1 MEFNILHIKPET
13 MQPAMRKLT
22 LLLLI
27 VLASLTSYSQ
37 QATIKGTIYDT
48 INKEHLSNTVIA
60 LLRSKDSVLYK
71 FTRSDKDGNFI
82 LQQVVPGKYTALITE
97 NSYADYI
104 DNITINGDTTITLG
118 TIPMTLKANLLK
130 EVIVKQQ
137 IAAMRMKGDTLEYA
151 ADSFKVR
158 QGASVEEMLRRL
170 PGVQVDKDG
179 KITAQ
184 GEKVEKV
191 LVDGEEFFGDDPTV
205 ATKNLQADAVEKVQ
219 VFDKKSD
226 QATFTGI
233 DDGQKTKTI
242 NLKLKADKKK
252 GNFGKVDLA
261 SDGQNRWNNSAMIN
275 NFKGNVKVSAYGIMS
290 NTGKTGLDWNES
302 EKYGSGNGMQYD
314 EESGGFYVNYENNDD
329 LNNSSYYG
337 EGLPKSWSAGL
348 NLSNK
353 FNDDKQNLNGSY
365 RYNKLNTLGA
375 GSTIS
380 QSLLPDNYFVSRD
393 SGSNFS
399 SRQRHSVS
407 GIYEWKIDSS
417 TNIKFTGTGY
427 TGTSIGSSIYNSFT
441 TNEAGVK
448 INDSY
453 RKTASSG
460 DNQNLNLN
468 LLLRKKF
475 KKIGRSLSVN
485 INELYNGNNTNGTL
499 YSNIHYYNDTT
510 GTLYKDSIID
520 QLKENNSRINTLTS
534 RVTYTEP
541 IVKKLFVE
549 VNYALRS
556 YNASSK
562 RLSYDRDDDGKF
574 TLLNNDYSN
583 DYNFDVLTNTG
594 GAAFRYNGKKLTASA
609 GSDVGFTNFTQKDV
623 RHDTAYKR
631 DYTNFFPKAN
641 FTYKINSTS
650 RIQVNYNGSTN
661 QPTINQIQPVK
672 DNTNPLIETVG
683 NPDLKQEF
691 NHRVYFNFNSYKVLT
706 QSGFYIYGSFNTTSH
721 AIVTDQ
727 FTDVKTGKTT
737 LRYFNRNGNFNFYSG
752 GSYNMKL
759 KKLDMTVFAGFDYSG
774 SRFSNR
780 VNGKD
785 NTTNNQAPGVR
796 IGFQKYKEKKFNF
809 YYSGSFTYNFSKS
822 SIQENIQTNYWTQE
836 HNAFVNVTLPWKLE
850 INSDFQYNLRQKTE
864 LFTGN
869 NNVFLWNAYFGR
881 HFLKNDKALLRIQG
895 YDLLNQNK
903 GYSRSIN
910 SNILTERS
918 YQTLRRYFVLAFT
931 WNFSKSAA
939 GTQPAGQ

>member
-1 MEFNILHIKPET
+1 
-13 MQPAMRKLT
+13 MQPATQKLT
-22 LLLLI
+22 LILLI
-27 VLASLTSYSQ
+27 LLASLTARSQ
-37 QATIKGTIYDT
+37 QATINGTIYDT
-48 INKEHLSNTVIA
+48 INKEHLTNTVIA
-60 LLRSKDSVLYK
+60 LLRFRDSVLYK
-71 FTRSDKDGNFI
+71 FTRSDKDGGFA
-82 LQQVVPGKYTALITE
+82 LQHVIPGKYIVLITE
-97 NSYADYI
+97 DTYADYI
-104 DNITINGDTTITLG
+104 DNVTINGDTTITLG

-130 EVIVKQQ
+130 EVIVQQQ
-137 IAAMRMKGDTLEYA
+137 IAAMRMKGDTLEFA

-205 ATKNLQADAVEKVQ
+205 ATRNLQADAVEKVQ

-261 SDGQNRWNNSAMIN
+261 SDGKNHWNNSAMIN

-290 NTGKTGLDWNES
+290 STGKTGLDWNES

-314 EESGGFYVNYENNDD
+314 DESGGFYINSDNNDD

-353 FNDDKQNLNGSY
+353 FDDDKQNLNGSY

-380 QSLLPDNYFVSRD
+380 KSLLPDNYFVSRD
-393 SGSNFS
+393 SGSSFS

-407 GIYEWKIDSS
+407 SIYEWKIDSS

-427 TGTSIGSSIYNSFT
+427 TGTTLGSSIYNSFT

-453 RKTASSG
+453 RKTASTG

-475 KKIGRSLSVN
+475 KKVGRSLSVN
-485 INELYNGNNTNGTL
+485 INELYNSGNTDGTL

-510 GTLYKDSIID
+510 GALYKDSIID
-520 QLKENNSRINTLTS
+520 QVKKNDSRISTLTS

-583 DYNFDVLTNTG
+583 DYSFDVLTNTG

-609 GSDVGFTNFTQKDV
+609 GSDVGVTNFTQKDLM
-623 RHDTAYKR
+623 HDTAYKR
-631 DYTNFFPKAN
+631 DYTNFFPKAS

-683 NPDLKQEF
+683 NPGLKQEF

-706 QSGFYIYGSFNTTSH
+706 QSGFYVYGSFNTTNN

-737 LRYFNRNGNFNFYSG
+737 LRYFNRNGNFNYYSG

-759 KKLDMTVFAGFDYSG
+759 KKLDMMVFAGFDYSG

-780 VNGKD
+780 VNGQD

-836 HNAFVNVTLPWKLE
+836 HNAFRKCYAALE
-850 INSDFQYNLRQKTE
+850 I
-864 LFTGN
+864 GN
-869 NNVFLWNAYFGR
+869 
-881 HFLKNDKALLRIQG
+881 Q
-895 YDLLNQNK
+895 
-903 GYSRSIN
+903 
-910 SNILTERS
+910 
-918 YQTLRRYFVLAFT
+918 
-931 WNFSKSAA
+931 
-939 GTQPAGQ
+939 